1 MKKKKSKLAKLDRR
15 NVNDRFPI
23 LSSLLTKEYDVSFTD
38 ENGTAQSK
46 CIQDLTKSNR
56 LEEKVKTDRLLENSA
71 FPKLFGFRRRNKKL
85 YENYI
90 SEDQNE
96 NDIDSK
102 EEEPAMTNPDVP
114 IIHGMESDYPKKLLT
129 EEPGELFLY
138 FLI

>member
-71 FPKLFGFRRRNKKL
+71 FRNFL
-85 YENYI
+85 
-90 SEDQNE
+90 DL
-96 NDIDSK
+96 
-102 EEEPAMTNPDVP
+102 EEERKNFMKTIYLKTKMKMILTAR
-114 IIHGMESDYPKKLLT
+114 KKNLQ
-129 EEPGELFLY
+129 
-138 FLI
+138 

>member
-23 LSSLLTKEYDVSFTD
+23 FSSLLTKEYDVSFTD

-71 FPKLFGFRRRNKKL
+71 FPELFRFRKKEEH
-85 YENYI
+85 YENYL

-102 EEEPAMTNPDVP
+102 EEEPAMTNPDIP

-129 EEPGELFLY
+129 EDTGELFLY

>member
-46 CIQDLTKSNR
+46 FIQDLIKSNR

-71 FPKLFGFRRRNKKL
+71 FPELFRFRKKEEH
-85 YENYI
+85 YEIYL

-102 EEEPAMTNPDVP
+102 EEEPAMTNPDIP

-129 EEPGELFLY
+129 EDTGELFLY